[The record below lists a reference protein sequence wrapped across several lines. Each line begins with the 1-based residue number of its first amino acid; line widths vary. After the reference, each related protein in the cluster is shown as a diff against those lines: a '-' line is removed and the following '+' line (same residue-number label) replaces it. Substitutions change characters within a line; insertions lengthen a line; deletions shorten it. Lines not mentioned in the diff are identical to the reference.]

1 MVISG
6 SVPFLFLPGPRASQH
21 GNSTNQQTAP
31 PSSHQPQ
38 NHNRHNRRN
47 TKVPGRPLPASESF
61 SPCSEH
67 EFSASLP
74 TQKNPCNSREKPRY
88 QSPSQKTLVTNA
100 KNIIPQMFGIC
111 IYIWWFLVQIIQL
124 SFSGVHFRCR
134 YYAHYTSC
142 WCFWKMFDSL
152 IGISSAYKSKEIL
165 ETAKHVNT
173 YRFIRRCS
181 GLSSSPIRNCHRALH
196 IHPFYANQWILTLLT
211 LLSNHD

>member
-1 MVISG
+1 MSHSYSYRV
-6 SVPFLFLPGPRASQH
+6 LGPL
-21 GNSTNQQTAP
+21 NTETQQTNKQHHP
-31 PSSHQPQ
+31 VLTNHKTTTGITGVTRRSLDDLFQRVNPSHPA
-38 NHNRHNRRN
+38 RN
-47 TKVPGRPLPASESF
+47 TS
-61 SPCSEH
+61 
-67 EFSASLP
+67 SLQAYRRKK
-74 TQKNPCNSREKPRY
+74 TLATRAKNPDTSHRRKKPWL
-88 QSPSQKTLVTNA
+88 PMQKTSSPKCLVYVY
-100 KNIIPQMFGIC
+100 

-196 IHPFYANQWILTLLT
+196 IHPFYTNQWILTLLT